1 MRIED
6 TQWDSDGGG
15 GGVPGVR
22 RARGAW
28 RRSVAVDGAV
38 GVLQRREGCWVL
50 ANDGELRVLEA
61 LGGSGTARGRLWA
74 VAAALDAEMVPADDA
89 QRLCR
94 LLGDIASEEPQLVR
108 VPDHMWGSVAY
119 ACVCWDHEAGPGWL
133 MWALS
138 ARLDANLV
146 RDWLPGPGWGA
157 QAWEHELPE
166 RGFGRPTGW
175 IFEMPEGF
183 WHTLGSHHSEDLQ
196 LAAVASDPL
205 TPRRVLAELA
215 DREGLSRVVL
225 ELVASHPN
233 TPKVALEKIGTRRWG
248 SALLRVAQNLSAG
261 RRLLAKLATAHDSQ
275 VRLAVA
281 LHPNTAPGVRA
292 AMAGDFDTYVRM
304 AVARADDI
312 GAETLAVL
320 AADRVWVVRSWAAWN
335 PHTAPATLTGLVGDR
350 SATVRAVAV
359 SNPATPASAAAAC
372 AGDRSTTVRAAV
384 AARPDA
390 GDDAL
395 EALATDPSAAVRAAV
410 AANPAA
416 PEPVLAGLAADDAE
430 DVRAA
435 AAGNDCIPAEALEAL
450 AGDASRRVRAAAAE
464 HYQRPPARRRR
475 LKIPTKQ
482 QRRDVSDG

>member
-1 MRIED
+1 M
-6 TQWDSDGGG
+6 
-15 GGVPGVR
+15 
-22 RARGAW
+22 
-28 RRSVAVDGAV
+28 DGAV

-50 ANDGELRVLEA
+50 SNDDELRVLEA
-61 LGGSGTARGRLWA
+61 LGGSATARGRLWA
-74 VAAALDAEMVPADDA
+74 VAAALDAEMVHADDA

-94 LLGDIASEEPQLVR
+94 LLGRIASEEPQLVR
-108 VPDHMWGSVAY
+108 VPDDLWGSVAY

-157 QAWEHELPE
+157 QAREHEMPE

-183 WHTLGSHHSEDLQ
+183 WHTLGSHHSEDLR

-215 DREGLSRVVL
+215 DREGLSQVVL

-233 TPKVALEKIGTRRWG
+233 TSKTALEQIGTRRWG

-292 AMAGDFDTYVRM
+292 SMAGDFDTYVRM
-304 AVARADDI
+304 AVARAADVD
-312 GAETLAVL
+312 AETLAAL
-320 AADRVWVVRSWAAWN
+320 AADGVWVVRSWAAWN
-335 PHTAPATLTGLVGDR
+335 PRTAPETLTVLVTDR

-372 AGDRSTTVRAAV
+372 AGDRSVTVRASV

-390 GDDAL
+390 GDVL
-395 EALATDPSAAVRAAV
+395 EALAADPSAAVRASV

-416 PEPVLAGLAADDAE
+416 LEPVLAGLAADDAE

-435 AAGNDCIPAEALEAL
+435 AAGNDCISAEALEAL
-450 AGDASRRVRAAAAE
+450 TGDASSRVRAAAAE
-464 HYQRPPARRRR
+464 NEQRPAARRRR
-475 LKIPTKQ
+475 LKIATKQ
-482 QRRDVSDG
+482 QRRRQ